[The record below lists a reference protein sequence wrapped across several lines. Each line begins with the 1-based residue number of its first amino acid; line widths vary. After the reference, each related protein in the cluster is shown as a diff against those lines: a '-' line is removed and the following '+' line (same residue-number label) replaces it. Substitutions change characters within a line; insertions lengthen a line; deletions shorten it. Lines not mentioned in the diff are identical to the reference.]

1 MMYIERHW
9 ETIDDLRDISRV
21 IREYYNRD
29 LADEMDKLIDIQE
42 DEIETLKSLGVKSL
56 KIEGRLKTEYYLE
69 GALTIDGT
77 DFSAEQIEETYRT
90 IGKNVRKY
98 RLENNI
104 SQEKLS
110 EILDTN
116 SKFIGHVERFERFI
130 SLKKI
135 IELAEYFNI
144 PVKSF
149 FE

>member
-1 MMYIERHW
+1 M
-9 ETIDDLRDISRV
+9 S
-21 IREYYNRD
+21 
-29 LADEMDKLIDIQE
+29 
-42 DEIETLKSLGVKSL
+42 SL
-56 KIEGRLKTEYYLE
+56 
-69 GALTIDGT
+69 
-77 DFSAEQIEETYRT
+77 QEETYRT